1 MRTKIKTKTW
11 ETMRRTA
18 RRILPVA
25 VLSVGATLGVVS
37 GDVSAATE
45 AWGPQDRPTFT
56 WEEPADYVT
65 FNSITNNPKI
75 GDERNFVRI
84 RKAGTKDTLVDKVNL
99 EVGQEYEVSI
109 WYHNNA
115 KSKLNKKENGGIG
128 IAENV
133 RLRVEQPE
141 KVTGGTS
148 AVIKGF
154 ITSTN
159 ANPTEVWDTAYAY
172 SDTTVLLRYVPN
184 SATIHSLGNINGEIL
199 SSEALFGEKGAFLG
213 YWNDLWG
220 TLPGCNEYS
229 GYVTYHFVVDQPG
242 FKISKTVS
250 KENAGDYKEELK
262 VKPGDVLD
270 FKINYENTGTINQ
283 LSIIGYDHM
292 PKGLTY
298 VSGTSF
304 FKANFNEAGNF
315 VSDKLF
321 DGGINL
327 GDFKPGDNMSLTYKV
342 EVSDD
347 KEIFPCGETVVY
359 NNASIATA
367 NGTGY
372 DKVKITVVR
381 DGDECLPPEIPHT
394 GPTEIVLATI
404 IVTGI
409 GVGGAYYY
417 ASRKQLKK
425 LTDST
430 K

>member
-213 YWNDLWG
+213 YWNDL
-220 TLPGCNEYS
+220 
-229 GYVTYHFVVDQPG
+229 
-242 FKISKTVS
+242 
-250 KENAGDYKEELK
+250 
-262 VKPGDVLD
+262 
-270 FKINYENTGTINQ
+270 
-283 LSIIGYDHM
+283 
-292 PKGLTY
+292 
-298 VSGTSF
+298 
-304 FKANFNEAGNF
+304 
-315 VSDKLF
+315 
-321 DGGINL
+321 
-327 GDFKPGDNMSLTYKV
+327 
-342 EVSDD
+342 
-347 KEIFPCGETVVY
+347 
-359 NNASIATA
+359 
-367 NGTGY
+367 
-372 DKVKITVVR
+372 
-381 DGDECLPPEIPHT
+381 
-394 GPTEIVLATI
+394 
-404 IVTGI
+404 
-409 GVGGAYYY
+409 
-417 ASRKQLKK
+417 
-425 LTDST
+425 
-430 K
+430 